1 MLSTH
6 EHQLVDGCLAPLS
19 ELVDIKH
26 PNTRISE
33 ELFSITD
40 HASSLTICDHAEM
53 IATYPLLNNATEA
66 HIVIA
71 QISTSIRTGRMSYAG
86 VDPQVIGI
94 KKLHENFAHIL
105 IRQETFVDRL
115 AEIFRKTEIDFK
127 EYPEFCKKYFY
138 MSSDVS
144 LGRKFATP
152 ERITL
157 ISDADDLILEV
168 IGDNLIMRFPRV
180 ITKDDCEIMVRLLMG
195 I

>member
-19 ELVDIKH
+19 ELVDTKH

-40 HASSLTICDHAEM
+40 HASSLTICDHVEM

-94 KKLHENFAHIL
+94 KKVTRKLRTYINPTRNVC
-105 IRQETFVDRL
+105 RQTCRNISQNGDRL
-115 AEIFRKTEIDFK
+115 Q
-127 EYPEFCKKYFY
+127 
-138 MSSDVS
+138 
-144 LGRKFATP
+144 G
-152 ERITL
+152 
-157 ISDADDLILEV
+157 IS
-168 IGDNLIMRFPRV
+168 
-180 ITKDDCEIMVRLLMG
+180 
-195 I
+195 